1 MDFYTL
7 LVGRKKKMDIN
18 TLKIIEIVLC
28 VVLILLILVQTK
40 SNSFSSTLS
49 SRFSF
54 QRTKR
59 GLESFVFYLTI
70 FLSIGFSL
78 NTIILV
84 LLNK

>member
-1 MDFYTL
+1 
-7 LVGRKKKMDIN
+7 MDIN
-18 TLKIIEIVLC
+18 TLKTIEIVISII
-28 VVLILLILVQTK
+28 LILLILIQTK
-40 SNSFSSTLS
+40 SNNFSSSLS

-70 FLSIGFSL
+70 VLSIGFSV
-78 NTIILV
+78 NTILLV